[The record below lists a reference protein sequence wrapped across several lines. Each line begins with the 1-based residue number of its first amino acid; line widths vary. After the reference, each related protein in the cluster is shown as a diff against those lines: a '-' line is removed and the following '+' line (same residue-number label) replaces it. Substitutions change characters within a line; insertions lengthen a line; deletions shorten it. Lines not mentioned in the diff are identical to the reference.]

1 MGCKTLEQT
10 IFLEGAN
17 ITWGREQCR
26 SFTFVDDVAGNLTD
40 EYFDLNVLSPLGVE
54 TNYYVLLSGDTP
66 AVDPAPAGKTRID
79 VAYADDDDAA
89 TIAGLAQVAI
99 DAIDDMTA
107 TVVGAV
113 LDVVNDEIGTVTV
126 EVYSNAP
133 SLVVESILGTGGDL
147 GKTAEGIEIT
157 IETQSTEIQANQT
170 GLIVIDEI
178 FQGQTA
184 SCTAAFLEL
193 TKERLEFLIAGAV
206 GGTFTPAGGT
216 KLIGGGSSRLF
227 ESLKAS
233 GGKLII
239 HPQRLPVDDR
249 SRDFVFWISAPK
261 PESINYSGTDV
272 QVLNVTFTAYLD
284 ESRPAEISLYQIGDW
299 RQDLV

>member
-1 MGCKTLEQT
+1 MAGKTSEQT

-17 ITWGREQCR
+17 ITWGKEQCR
-26 SFTFVDDVAGNLTD
+26 AITLVDDVAGSLEG
-40 EYFDLNVLSPLGVE
+40 EYFDLNVLDSSKVE
-54 TNYYVLLSGDTP
+54 TNYYVLLDGGT
-66 AVDPAPAGKTRID
+66 AVDPAPAGKTKITVLYTD
-79 VAYADDDDAA
+79 NDSASV
-89 TIAGLAQVAI
+89 IAGLMQVAI
-99 DAIDDMTA
+99 NAATDITA
-107 TVVGAV
+107 TVDGAIV
-113 LDVVNDEIGTVTV
+113 TALNDEIGMVTD
-126 EVYSNAP
+126 EVITNAA
-133 SLVVESILGTGGDL
+133 SLSFEVISGTGGDL

-193 TKERLEFLIAGAV
+193 TKERMEYIIAGAV
-206 GGTFTPAGGT
+206 GGTFTPSGGT
-216 KLIGGGSSRLF
+216 KMIGGGSSRLF

-239 HPQRLPVDDR
+239 HPQRLPLTDR

-284 ESRPAEISLYQIGDW
+284 EAKPAEISLFEIGDW
-299 RQDLV
+299 KQTLV